1 MIFSESEVWGHRGW
15 PSRYPDNTAAGI
27 QAAAW
32 VAAGVEIDVR
42 RSADGRLVLSHDP
55 EIAGHV
61 VAANPWS
68 VLAGISIE
76 GHSPALLED
85 VLEVPATLDLEVK
98 NDPTEPGFDPTH
110 RLAMD
115 VAAHARSGDVVT
127 SFWWPS
133 MDAVRACGS
142 DAATGLLFAA
152 PVDPVA
158 AIRHAVD
165 HGHCSIAPHHV
176 LIDATLM
183 QVARTEGIG
192 VVAWTVDDVEEA
204 IRLAELGVAAI
215 ITNRPGELIAEA
227 PTVRDVR

>member
-1 MIFSESEVWGHRGW
+1 MIFSESAVWGHRGW
-15 PSRYPDNTAAGI
+15 PSRFPDNTVAGI
-27 QAAAW
+27 HAAAT
-32 VAAGVEIDVR
+32 VAEGVEIDIR

-61 VAANPWS
+61 VAESLWS
-68 VLAGISIE
+68 GLAAISVDGHPAAVLA
-76 GHSPALLED
+76 D
-85 VLEVPATLDLEVK
+85 VLDVPVMLDLEVK

-115 VAAHARSGDVVT
+115 VAAHAREGDVVT

-133 MDAVRACGS
+133 MDAIRASGS
-142 DAATGLLFAA
+142 GAATGLLFEA

-165 HGHCSIAPHHV
+165 HGHRSIAPHHL
-176 LIDATLM
+176 LIHALM
-183 QVARTEGIG
+183 MDTARTEGIE
-192 VVAWTVDDVEEA
+192 VVAWTVDDAHEA

-227 PTVRDVR
+227 PTVRDAT

>member
-27 QAAAW
+27 RAAAT
-32 VAAGVEIDVR
+32 VAAGVEIDIR

-61 VAANPWS
+61 VAVSPWS
-68 VLAGISIE
+68 VLAGLSID
-76 GHSPALLED
+76 GHPPALLED

-98 NDPTEPGFDPTH
+98 DDPSEPGFDPTH
-110 RLAMD
+110 RLAME
-115 VAAHARSGDVVT
+115 VAAHARRGDVVT

-133 MDAVRACGS
+133 MDAVRDSGS
-142 DAATGLLFAA
+142 DAATGLLFVA
-152 PVDPVA
+152 PVDPIA

-165 HGHCSIAPHHV
+165 HGHRCVAPHHV
-176 LIDATLM
+176 LIDPTLM
-183 QVARTEGIG
+183 QVARTEGIE
-192 VVAWTVDDVEEA
+192 VVAWTVDDVKEA

-227 PTVRDVR
+227 PTVREAR